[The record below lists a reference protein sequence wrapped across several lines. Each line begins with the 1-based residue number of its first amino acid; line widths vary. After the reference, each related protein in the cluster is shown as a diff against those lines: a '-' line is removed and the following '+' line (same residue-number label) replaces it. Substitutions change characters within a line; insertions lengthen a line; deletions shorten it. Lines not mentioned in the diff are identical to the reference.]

1 MRIPLVFGTDFIF
14 KLALGVS
21 GVFSFAAIGMFSRTW
36 IRLHVFWRLDTI
48 AFFPALGASCMFLRT
63 WS

>member
-21 GVFSFAAIGMFSRTW
+21 GVFFLRSHRHVFPHLDSIACFLALRYDCIFSRAW
-36 IRLHVFWRLDTI
+36 SQLHV
-48 AFFPALGASCMFLRT
+48 S
-63 WS
+63 